1 MISAQPNPNKQE
13 YLRVK
18 NVSKYLG
25 APPQAI
31 LSDLNFEIL
40 NGQFVTLTGR
50 SGSGKSTLL
59 YLLGSLDRPTSGVI
73 EMNGRDLASMNSQEI
88 HAFRNQNLGFIFQFH
103 YLLPELTAFENVLMP
118 AYKFSETNKYQHR
131 AKEILSLVG
140 LENRMHHLPRALSGG
155 EQQRVAIARA
165 LVMKPAFL
173 LADEPTGALDSV
185 NGAQVMS
192 ILKKINQEEKTTIIM
207 VTHDVEF
214 SKIGHRRISLADGR
228 IVSDEHFN

>member
-13 YLRVK
+13 SLRVK
-18 NVSKYLG
+18 NVWKYLG

-31 LSDLNFEIL
+31 LSDLNFEIPK
-40 NGQFVTLTGR
+40 GQFVTLTGR

-59 YLLGSLDRPTSGVI
+59 YLVGSLDRPTSGVI

-118 AYKFSETNKYQHR
+118 AYKFSETNKYQDR

-228 IVSDEHFN
+228 IISDELF

>member
-1 MISAQPNPNKQE
+1 M
-13 YLRVK
+13 
-18 NVSKYLG
+18 
-25 APPQAI
+25 
-31 LSDLNFEIL
+31 
-40 NGQFVTLTGR
+40 
-50 SGSGKSTLL
+50 
-59 YLLGSLDRPTSGVI
+59 
-73 EMNGRDLASMNSQEI
+73 
-88 HAFRNQNLGFIFQFH
+88 
-103 YLLPELTAFENVLMP
+103 
-118 AYKFSETNKYQHR
+118 
-131 AKEILSLVG
+131 VG

-228 IVSDEHFN
+228 IISDEHFN